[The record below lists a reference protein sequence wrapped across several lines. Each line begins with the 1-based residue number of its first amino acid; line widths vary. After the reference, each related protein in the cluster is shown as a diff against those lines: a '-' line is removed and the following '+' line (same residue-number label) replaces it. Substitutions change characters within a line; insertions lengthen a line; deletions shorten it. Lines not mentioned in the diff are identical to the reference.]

1 MADSNKVSKGI
12 FFGAV
17 AGVVDVLPMVFM
29 NLSWDANLSAFSM
42 WVASG
47 LMISTSTLKL
57 PGFAKGLLISVLLFL
72 PVGILVGWNDMPS
85 LLPMSAMTLILG
97 SILGHLLGEN

>member
-1 MADSNKVSKGI
+1 MASSGNIPKGI

-17 AGVVDVLPMVFM
+17 AGTLDVLPMVFM

-47 LMISTSTLKL
+47 FLVSTSTLKL
-57 PGFAKGLLISVLLFL
+57 PGFAKGFLVSALLFL

-85 LLPMSAMTLILG
+85 LLPMCAATAILG
-97 SILGHLLGEN
+97 SALGHLLG